1 MPLELKSAFK
11 GKTVYLPMDEDNRA
25 QETPGSSLPVHM
37 EHSQDLQET
46 NPSWEKK
53 ALKCFSFAQSKNM
66 FRLNVFVSNSTTKAL
81 V

>member
-11 GKTVYLPMDEDNRA
+11 GKTVYLPMDEDNRS

-37 EHSQDLQET
+37 EHSQDLQEA

-53 ALKCFSFAQSKNM
+53 GIKMIPFCSEQEH
-66 FRLNVFVSNSTTKAL
+66 V
-81 V
+81 